1 MNEYGDIYALGVG
14 ASTPVFFEIAEDYG
28 YTIAGLYHY
37 ENGRTGDVVCG
48 KKIIGSFEDLFNSDI
63 KGKKFLL
70 TMGDMKIRKE
80 LTERIEN
87 LGGLLPTIIHP
98 QARISSN
105 AQISSQ
111 GVVIGPMAIV
121 QAGACIEKGVVVRD
135 MALVCHN
142 AIIDPYCF
150 VGPKA
155 LVGAFVHL
163 NESAFIGQ
171 SATLVS
177 KKAKNIGQNSL
188 IGAGAVVVHD
198 VPNNV
203 VAFGNPAK
211 IKLND

>member
-1 MNEYGDIYALGVG
+1 MSKNGDIYALGVG

-28 YTIAGLYHY
+28 YNIAGLYHY
-37 ENGRTGDVVCG
+37 EDGRTGEVVGG
-48 KKIIGSFEDLFNSDI
+48 KKIVGSFKELFSSDI

-87 LGGLLPTIIHP
+87 LGGILPTIIHP
-98 QARISSN
+98 LAKISPN

-111 GVVIGPMAIV
+111 GVVVGPMVIV
-121 QAGACIEKGVVVRD
+121 QAGARVEKGVVLRD

-142 AIIDPYCF
+142 AVIEQYCF

-155 LVGAFVHL
+155 LVGAFAHL
-163 NESAFIGQ
+163 YENAFVGQ

-177 KKAKNIGQNSL
+177 KKAKIIGQNSL
-188 IGAGAVVVHD
+188 IGAGSIVVHD
-198 VPNNV
+198 VPSNV
-203 VAFGNPAK
+203 VTFGNPAK
-211 IKLND
+211 IKTSD